1 MLTRSSRMVSKSIF
15 FNTTSSNYL
24 RPIYNP
30 VQDGGGGGGGGG
42 SGQLALIDSEFYN
55 SLYTIEQRYGLR
67 MAEKLYENIPNDY
80 NSYILLYV
88 QVQLMIKQATDYRL
102 LILLKLAQEALQGA
116 INSYALYGTTVTLT
130 YDKNNLQKTISDI
143 LSGKNNNPVA
153 AATGQLSITKKFK
166 LANVFNAYLVIYGMP
181 EYGVGFDPIKIN
193 FLVDALKQNG
203 IEPYK

>member
-1 MLTRSSRMVSKSIF
+1 MIARSSRMVSKSIF
-15 FNTTSSNYL
+15 FDTTSSNYF

-30 VQDGGGGGGGGG
+30 VQDGGGGGSGG
-42 SGQLALIDSEFYN
+42 SGQLALIDNEFYN

-116 INSYALYGTTVTLT
+116 INSYALYGSNVSLT
-130 YDKNNLQKTISDI
+130 YDKIGLQKTISDI

-153 AATGQLSITKKFK
+153 AATGQLSITKTFK